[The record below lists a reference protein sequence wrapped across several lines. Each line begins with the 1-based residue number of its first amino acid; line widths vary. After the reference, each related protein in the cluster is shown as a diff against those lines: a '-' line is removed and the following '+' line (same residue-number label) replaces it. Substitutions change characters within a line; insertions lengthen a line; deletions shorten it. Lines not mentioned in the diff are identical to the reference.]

1 MKFNIINSSSK
12 GNCLIVENAI
22 AIDMGIPFS
31 KIKEYLKDL
40 KVVFLTHT
48 HGDHFNKTTIKK
60 IAKER
65 PTLKFVCSSFLAPI
79 LIGECFVS
87 KKNII
92 VLETD
97 KMYDL
102 GMFKCKM
109 YYLFHDAPNVA
120 YMIKYNGYKFF
131 YGTDTGKIDHINCPG
146 CDYYF
151 VEANYESDEELDE
164 LIKIAVENNEFT
176 HLDRVKETHLSQVQ
190 CMDWL
195 YNNMREN
202 SQYIWMHQHV
212 DGKENNNE
220 EI

>member
-12 GNCLIVENAI
+12 GNCLIVENTI

-109 YYLFHDAPNVA
+109 YYLFHDVPNVA

-146 CDYYF
+146 CDFYF
-151 VEANYESDEELDE
+151 VEANYDEEILKKHIEDCIDNDDKNE
-164 LIKIAVENNEFT
+164 LFYLQRTA
-176 HLDRVKETHLSQVQ
+176 ETHLSIIQASDFILKNMQ
-190 CMDWL
+190 DNGKYCFL
-195 YNNMREN
+195 HKSSYN
-202 SQYIWMHQHV
+202 Y
-212 DGKENNNE
+212 KE
-220 EI
+220 ID